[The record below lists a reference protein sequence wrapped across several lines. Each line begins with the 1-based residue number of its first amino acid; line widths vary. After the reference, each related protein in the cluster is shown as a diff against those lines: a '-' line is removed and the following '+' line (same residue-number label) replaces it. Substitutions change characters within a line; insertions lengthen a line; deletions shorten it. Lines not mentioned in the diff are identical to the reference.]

1 MNPKQYTSRYI
12 HTADAF
18 AVGGI
23 LTFGPAEPD
32 FQIST
37 IAPVVLP
44 DVGGI
49 SESTGEPP
57 SQPDRDLISVGLAH
71 TLVQSDPDV
80 PGGPAGSRTLSEVRS
95 FRMDRVS
102 IDYCR
107 LALRSVCAFQTHQPR
122 FSLRGTEISG
132 MRLGSAELKI
142 TLDTELLDR
151 FPTLDDLD
159 AALKKPDT
167 RRELENQFVLD
178 PSPGG
183 LHRSGGFA
191 VGSILKS
198 VDGLP
203 PGASLQPN
211 GYTIDWPGF
220 GQIVLGEVLIG
231 ENICRATM
239 VRIVHS
245 FVDVSSGASGG
256 TWYP

>member
-1 MNPKQYTSRYI
+1 MNPKQYPSRYI

-18 AVGGI
+18 AVGGV

-32 FQIST
+32 LQIST

-57 SQPDRDLISVGLAH
+57 PQKDRELISVGLAH

-80 PGGPAGSRTLSEVRS
+80 VSGPAGSRTLAEVRS
-95 FRMDRVS
+95 FRMDRLS

-107 LALRSVCAFQTHQPR
+107 LALRSVCDFQSDRPR

-132 MRLGSAELKI
+132 MRLGTAELKI
-142 TLDTELLDR
+142 TLDTDIFDR
-151 FPTLDDLD
+151 YPTLHDLN
-159 AALKKPDT
+159 AAFREKDL
-167 RRELENQFVLD
+167 RRELEGRFVID
-178 PSPGG
+178 PATGG
-183 LHRSGGFA
+183 LHRRGGFA
-191 VGSILKS
+191 VGSMLLS

-203 PGASLQPN
+203 SGASVQN
-211 GYTIDWPGF
+211 GTIEWPGF
-220 GQIVLGEVLIG
+220 GKVVIGEVLIG
-231 ENICRATM
+231 ENLWRATM

-245 FVDVSSGASGG
+245 FVDVDSGSSGG